1 MPLTQHAPTP
11 VSLPRDDPTP
21 TIPTRSP
28 PSYTSSADARP
39 IVSHQASRDSPPPAL
54 RPLSRP
60 ASPEHETPR
69 RSNPQ
74 PEVSWPRSVPDVGLP
89 CIQKAEREAVEDAV
103 KQAPQVPEEPEEDP
117 IDMETFQQIL
127 ELDEEDD
134 REFSKDMVW
143 AYFTQAKQ
151 TFKDLDDALKTKD
164 LPKLSSLGHF
174 LKGSS
179 AALGVYKVQA
189 SCEKIQHYGL
199 QRDEDRDVDIGA
211 DEALKL
217 IQEAL
222 DKIRVD
228 YAVADKWLRNFYDDP
243 EDEE

>member
-1 MPLTQHAPTP
+1 M
-11 VSLPRDDPTP
+11 
-21 TIPTRSP
+21 
-28 PSYTSSADARP
+28 
-39 IVSHQASRDSPPPAL
+39 
-54 RPLSRP
+54 
-60 ASPEHETPR
+60 
-69 RSNPQ
+69 
-74 PEVSWPRSVPDVGLP
+74 
-89 CIQKAEREAVEDAV
+89 EDAV
-103 KQAPQVPEEPEEDP
+103 KQAPQAPEEPEEDP

-151 TFKDLDDALKTKD
+151 TFEDLDDALNTKD

-228 YAVADKWLRNFYDDP
+228 YAVADKWLRNFYDNP